1 MEEKI
6 IEHVAVGIG
15 EILWDL
21 LPSGK
26 MLGGA
31 PANFA
36 YQLNSL
42 GISSYPI
49 SSIGRDDLGE
59 EIISVLKSNS
69 LSSKYIQLNP
79 NFDTGIVNVKLDENG
94 KPSYKIIED
103 VAWDNINLTSDLVSL
118 AKKTS
123 AICFGSLAQRNV
135 ESQNTIQEILCETP
149 SDCIRVFDINLRQNY
164 YSELVIDQSLKIA
177 SVLKLNDEE
186 LPIVGSTFGFTGSDE
201 SILSQLLANYNL
213 NLIALTKG
221 AQGSLL
227 FLPTTE
233 SILEPTKTKIID
245 TVGAGDAFTAG
256 LVYGLLNDYDISHI
270 HRIASNLATFVC
282 SKNGATP
289 RLNGEQKKFII
300 NS

>member
-1 MEEKI
+1 
-6 IEHVAVGIG
+6 
-15 EILWDL
+15 
-21 LPSGK
+21 
-26 MLGGA
+26 
-31 PANFA
+31 
-36 YQLNSL
+36 
-42 GISSYPI
+42 
-49 SSIGRDDLGE
+49 
-59 EIISVLKSNS
+59 
-69 LSSKYIQLNP
+69 
-79 NFDTGIVNVKLDENG
+79 
-94 KPSYKIIED
+94 
-103 VAWDNINLTSDLVSL
+103 
-118 AKKTS
+118 
-123 AICFGSLAQRNV
+123 V

-289 RLNGEQKKFII
+289 RLNGEQKKFIL